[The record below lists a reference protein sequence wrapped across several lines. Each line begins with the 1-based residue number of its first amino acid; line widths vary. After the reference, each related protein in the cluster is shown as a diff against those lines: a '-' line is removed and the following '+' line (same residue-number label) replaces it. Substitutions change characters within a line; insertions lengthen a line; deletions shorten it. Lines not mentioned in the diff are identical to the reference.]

1 MGISIHAA
9 REGGDVHASAYTGAD
24 RISIH
29 AAREGGD
36 QHDVSQLVCDGI
48 SIHAAREGGDVTG
61 AAPKPMRGRFQSTPP
76 VKAATD
82 EICYLRLSRVF
93 QSTPPVKAA
102 TSTASHSTMPHPIS
116 IHAAREG
123 GDCGKTAR
131 AGRNLPFQSTPPVK
145 AATFSSARASSVF
158 AISIHAAREGGDP
171 SMSRGCA
178 GTNYFNPRR
187 P

>member
-1 MGISIHAA
+1 MKAA
-9 REGGDVHASAYTGAD
+9 TDYTGSEPETVL
-24 RISIH
+24 ISIH

-123 GDCGKTAR
+123 GDYTHDMPAYD
-131 AGRNLPFQSTPPVK
+131 T
-145 AATFSSARASSVF
+145 
-158 AISIHAAREGGDP
+158 HD
-171 SMSRGCA
+171 
-178 GTNYFNPRR
+178 FNPRR

>member
-48 SIHAAREGGDVTG
+48 SIHAAREGGDFHRVPLNN
-61 AAPKPMRGRFQSTPP
+61 ATP
-76 VKAATD
+76 D
-82 EICYLRLSRVF
+82 
-93 QSTPPVKAA
+93 
-102 TSTASHSTMPHPIS
+102 
-116 IHAAREG
+116 
-123 GDCGKTAR
+123 
-131 AGRNLPFQSTPPVK
+131 
-145 AATFSSARASSVF
+145 
-158 AISIHAAREGGDP
+158 
-171 SMSRGCA
+171 
-178 GTNYFNPRR
+178 FNPRR